1 MKKGD
6 LVRVS
11 SGPNAFLNMMG
22 IVTDIYPEKEISY
35 MRGRLIVEL
44 IDTQDM
50 GGDSYSFYQSALEV
64 LSESTR

>member
-22 IVTDIYPEKEISY
+22 IITDVYPEEKISH
-35 MRGRLIVEL
+35 MRGRLIVDLVEVH
-44 IDTQDM
+44 DM
-50 GGDSYSFYQSALEV
+50 GGDSYSFYQNALEV

>member
-11 SGPNAFLNMMG
+11 SGPNAFLNMIG
-22 IVTDIYPEKEISY
+22 IVTDVYPEDEISH
-35 MRGRLIVEL
+35 MRGKLIIDLVEAH
-44 IDTQDM
+44 DM